1 MRRGSNGS
9 RRREAKARNSN
20 QLLIYSHPIDARRAF
35 YPQRHYY
42 LSQVTTASQGFQM
55 EIITASNEITLLV
68 TLGFGILSLWDTV
81 ANACTPVRSA
91 LPVLVVRSSYPFD
104 ISVR

>member
-1 MRRGSNGS
+1 MRRGLNGPP
-9 RRREAKARNSN
+9 RREAKGRNSN

-55 EIITASNEITLLV
+55 EIIAASNEITLLV
-68 TLGFGILSLWDTV
+68 ALGFGILSVWDTV
-81 ANACTPVRSA
+81 ASACTPVRSA

>member
-1 MRRGSNGS
+1 MRRGLNGP

-55 EIITASNEITLLV
+55 EIIAASNEITLLV
-68 TLGFGILSLWDTV
+68 ALGFGILSVWETV
-81 ANACTPVRSA
+81 ANARTPVRSA

>member
-1 MRRGSNGS
+1 
-9 RRREAKARNSN
+9 
-20 QLLIYSHPIDARRAF
+20 
-35 YPQRHYY
+35 
-42 LSQVTTASQGFQM
+42 M
-55 EIITASNEITLLV
+55 EIITASKEIRLLV
-68 TLGFGILSLWDTV
+68 ALGFGIISVWETV

>member
-1 MRRGSNGS
+1 MRRGLNGP

-55 EIITASNEITLLV
+55 EIIAASNEITLLV

-81 ANACTPVRSA
+81 ANACMPVRSA